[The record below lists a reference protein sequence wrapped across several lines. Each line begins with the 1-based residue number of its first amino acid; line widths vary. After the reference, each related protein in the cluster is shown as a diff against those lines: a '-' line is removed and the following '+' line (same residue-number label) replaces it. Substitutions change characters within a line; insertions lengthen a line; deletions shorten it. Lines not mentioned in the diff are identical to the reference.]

1 MPEPTD
7 APEPSEPL
15 DRRAFLSHAAV
26 LGAAATGGLGWSPAA
41 RGPANSPSPVRCRD
55 LRLPPWRRSS

>member
-26 LGAAATGGLGWSPAA
+26 LGAAATGGLGWSAA
-41 RGPANSPSPVRCRD
+41 QPRRGPYRTPGRR
-55 LRLPPWRRSS
+55 RRSS